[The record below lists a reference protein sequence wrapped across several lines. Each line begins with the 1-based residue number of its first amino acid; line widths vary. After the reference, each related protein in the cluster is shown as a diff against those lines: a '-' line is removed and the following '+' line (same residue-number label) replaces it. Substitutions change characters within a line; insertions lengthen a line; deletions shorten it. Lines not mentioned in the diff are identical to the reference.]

1 MKICNYLRACSVSFP
16 RAQSASFLS
25 FTLNSF
31 QRKNYMS
38 VYVYTCHMSITEV
51 AFSDLS
57 LVETGDK
64 QHFLIGELIPMT
76 MVAHMSLGFQ
86 IQHIHIF
93 F

>member
-1 MKICNYLRACSVSFP
+1 
-16 RAQSASFLS
+16 
-25 FTLNSF
+25 
-31 QRKNYMS
+31 
-38 VYVYTCHMSITEV
+38 MSITEV

-93 F
+93 FW